1 MTACISPPT
10 GTTPPVAVT
19 TTISTTAKQASP
31 ARTTLA
37 ITTPTTAVTAVC
49 PKCGTIKKS
58 GKLSCCARGGSWFK
72 NCGDN
77 GDSKFEHTWVE
88 GVQACN
94 DITSVSLSLKAQVQS
109 MLHNETGIAQERNAV
124 RYRGNESSAA
134 SHCVRRNSKGY
145 DEISSIV
152 AFTNLLIIIFYI

>member
-1 MTACISPPT
+1 MSTPAATTTTMTAT
-10 GTTPPVAVT
+10 GP
-19 TTISTTAKQASP
+19 I
-31 ARTTLA
+31 
-37 ITTPTTAVTAVC
+37 C
-49 PKCGTIKKS
+49 FKCGTVKKS

-72 NCGDN
+72 NCGDA

-88 GVQACN
+88 GVQACA

-109 MLHNETGIAQERNAV
+109 MLHNQTVIAQEIIAV
-124 RYRGNESSAA
+124 RYRGNESAAAAA
-134 SHCVRRNSKGY
+134 SHCVQQNSKGY